1 MYFALSFYL
10 GVNAGIYL
18 LDVVEGLSCTK
29 VTNLILAGIL
39 KFLISYTH
47 LFSFVFVVK
56 RNIVV
61 RISQMIDGLLLVCWL
76 SLVLGYIVW

>member
-18 LDVVEGLSCTK
+18 LDGVEGLSCTK

-39 KFLISYTH
+39 KFLISYAH
-47 LFSFVFVVK
+47 LFFFVFVAK

-61 RISQMIDGLLLVCWL
+61 RISQMIDGLLLVC
-76 SLVLGYIVW
+76 